1 MFLSNK
7 VGGGGGGHRLAIEV
21 VFRLRKRWWSDE
33 YNSVDDV
40 MCPRWQEGSAAVAE
54 VRAFI
59 DGFLVD
65 GGAWLAV
72 VDVMVDVFGFVEACA
87 DVTGPEKVGMEDVQF
102 KALNLVSEYIHFT
115 VLGIGLVRVAIAGSL
130 FFLQLSLGR
139 FFNEVTGQ
147 HCQAAPLSSASGP
160 SGDAGGPVSPIT
172 IGEALEATA
181 LTAGKKPVDWS
192 DAAAI
197 QAAEVRATGRTSIIP
212 GGVGAAAESAANLNA
227 KATTE
232 EEKTKLRDILSNAT
246 VKLPSDKAATKGDAE
261 GVKVAE
267 TSNDPTLTTHPAGV
281 AANVATAARL
291 NDKIAK

>member
-40 MCPRWQEGSAAVAE
+40 MCPRWQEGSAAVA
-54 VRAFI
+54 
-59 DGFLVD
+59 GFEFLNVERFV
-65 GGAWLAV
+65 LSL
-72 VDVMVDVFGFVEACA
+72 MVSWSMVER
-87 DVTGPEKVGMEDVQF
+87 G
-102 KALNLVSEYIHFT
+102 
-115 VLGIGLVRVAIAGSL
+115 
-130 FFLQLSLGR
+130 LQLSMLQVVSFVEVVSIQALEECFHEYQHNQKKEVER
-139 FFNEVTGQ
+139 VTGQ